1 MQSGRMMRQIDIPPL
16 WLALALGLAWGLG
29 RVWSVSGLA
38 WVGAGLV
45 LVGAAMMAAAV
56 VAMVLARTTFVPRR
70 DPAALVTAGLFGIS
84 RNPIYLADALILLGA
99 VLYWGAVLALP
110 LVPMFMVLITYRYI
124 HDEEDRLRR
133 GFGPEY
139 EAWAASVPRWFW
151 RI

>member
-1 MQSGRMMRQIDIPPL
+1 MMRQIDIPPL

-151 RI
+151 GI

>member
-1 MQSGRMMRQIDIPPL
+1 MMRQIDIPPL

-38 WVGAGLV
+38 WVGAGVV

-70 DPAALVTAGLFGIS
+70 DPEALVTAGLFGIS

>member
-1 MQSGRMMRQIDIPPL
+1 MPRDRSDPNHHEQ
-16 WLALALGLAWGLG
+16 
-29 RVWSVSGLA
+29 
-38 WVGAGLV
+38 
-45 LVGAAMMAAAV
+45 AA
-56 VAMVLARTTFVPRR
+56 ARTTFVPRR
-70 DPAALVTAGLFGIS
+70 DPEALVTAGLFGIS